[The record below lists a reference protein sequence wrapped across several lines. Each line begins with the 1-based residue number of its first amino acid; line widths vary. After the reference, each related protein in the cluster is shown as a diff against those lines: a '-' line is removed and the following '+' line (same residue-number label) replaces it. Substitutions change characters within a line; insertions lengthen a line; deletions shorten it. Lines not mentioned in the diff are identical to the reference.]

1 MTHSQPVGAL
11 ELRIMATTDLHM
23 HLLGYDYFADRPS
36 ARMGLSRTAGL
47 IARARQTAR
56 NCLLFDNGDALQ
68 GSPMGD
74 YLAEKGNIA
83 PQQRHPAIAAMNAL
97 RYDAATVGNHDFSF
111 GLGFLRRTLEGAQF
125 PIVSTNLRPRRPLPV
140 QNHIL
145 LERQFHDEHG
155 HPQPIRIG
163 VLGFLPPQTT
173 EWEPDL
179 KSEIEVQDILLAAL
193 HGIAAL
199 RRQGAHLI
207 VALSHSGIGPLA
219 ATPMSENASTALAA
233 LPGIDVVIA
242 GHTHRVFPSPDHP
255 QGSGID
261 AARGTLA
268 GKPAVM
274 PGFWGSHLG
283 LVDLRL
289 EPAAEGWRITDFT
302 CRAQPAGAEDD
313 HPLVTG
319 PALTAHQRTLRH
331 FRRRIGRTE
340 KPLNSYFALIGDD
353 PGLRLVAMAQ
363 RWHVRQALRGS
374 CWQDLPILSAAAPFR
389 AGGRGGP
396 QHYTDVPAGR
406 LTLRNIADLYLFPN
420 RICAIHLTGAEVR
433 EWLEHS
439 ASMFL
444 RVEPGKP
451 DQPLIDPDFP
461 SYNFDIIDGLKW
473 QIDPSLPPR
482 YTPDGRLANRDSHRI
497 GALTHRSRPVTPNQP
512 FILATN
518 SFRLS
523 DCGLFG
529 PATTGRPVI
538 LDGASRTRDIL
549 RRYVAQRRV
558 LAPEARLGWSFRALP
573 GTSVLFKTGP
583 AAARHLDALS
593 TRVEPAGIGPDG
605 FLHLRLHL

>member
-47 IARARQTAR
+47 IARAPNGAKLPAVRQWPRTAR
-56 NCLLFDNGDALQ
+56 QSNGRLS
-68 GSPMGD
+68 GR
-74 YLAEKGNIA
+74 KGNIA

-111 GLGFLRRTLEGAQF
+111 GLGFLRRTLEGVEF

-155 HPQPIRIG
+155 QP
-163 VLGFLPPQTT
+163 
-173 EWEPDL
+173 
-179 KSEIEVQDILLAAL
+179 
-193 HGIAAL
+193 
-199 RRQGAHLI
+199 LI
-207 VALSHSGIGPLA
+207 
-219 ATPMSENASTALAA
+219 
-233 LPGIDVVIA
+233 
-242 GHTHRVFPSPDHP
+242 
-255 QGSGID
+255 
-261 AARGTLA
+261 
-268 GKPAVM
+268 
-274 PGFWGSHLG
+274 
-283 LVDLRL
+283 
-289 EPAAEGWRITDFT
+289 
-302 CRAQPAGAEDD
+302 
-313 HPLVTG
+313 TG
-319 PALTAHQRTLRH
+319 PALMAHHRTLRH

-374 CWQDLPILSAAAPFR
+374 CWQDLPILTAAAPFR

-396 QHYTDVPAGR
+396 QHYTDVPAGG

-433 EWLEHS
+433 EWLERS

-444 RVEPGKP
+444 RVEPGKL

-461 SYNFDIIDGLKW
+461 SYNFDIIDGLEW

-482 YTPDGRLANRDSHRI
+482 YTPDGGLANGVSHRI
-497 GALTHRSRPVTPNQP
+497 GALTHRSRPVAPNHP
-512 FILATN
+512 FILVTN

-529 PATTGRPVI
+529 PATAGRPVV

-558 LAPEARLGWSFRALP
+558 LAPDARLGWSFRALP
-573 GTSVLFKTGP
+573 GTSVLFRTGP

-593 TRVEPAGIGPDG
+593 TRVEPAGIDPDG